1 MIKILED
8 VLENTLFII
17 DISNVYKI
25 SFFRQGEKNQ
35 KNKQLDYIKLNTFV
49 QKRKLS
55 TKWKCSLMNE
65 IRYLQMVY
73 LIKG

>member
-25 SFFRQGEKNQ
+25 SFFRQGKKNQ
-35 KNKQLDYIKLNTFV
+35 KNKQLDYIKLKHFCTEEKIIN
-49 QKRKLS
+49 KMK
-55 TKWKCSLMNE
+55 M
-65 IRYLQMVY
+65 
-73 LIKG
+73 